1 MADKGNFKLG
11 AWAFIIGLILAI
23 IVAIISGGT
32 TPEWAVI
39 VLAILGI
46 IVGLL
51 NVKSSEVQKFLV
63 AAIAFLLSFSAL
75 GTILTKIALNWAAI
89 GAFFNLL
96 SIFMASAAA
105 VVAIKALFTVAKN

>member
-23 IVAIISGGT
+23 IVAIIGGGA
-32 TPEWAVI
+32 TPEWAMI
-39 VLAILGI
+39 VLAILGV

-51 NVKSSEVQKFLV
+51 NVTSSEVQKFLV

-75 GTILTKIALNWAAI
+75 GTILTKIALNWQGI

-96 SIFMASAAA
+96 SIFMAPAAA
-105 VVAIKALFTVAKN
+105 VVAIKALFSIAKN